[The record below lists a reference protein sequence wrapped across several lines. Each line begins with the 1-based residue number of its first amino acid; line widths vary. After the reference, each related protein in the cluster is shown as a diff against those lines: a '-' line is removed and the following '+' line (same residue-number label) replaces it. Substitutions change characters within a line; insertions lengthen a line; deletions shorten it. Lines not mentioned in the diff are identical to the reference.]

1 MLRGVIIFVAVVGI
15 LQWLATMD
23 ILPIKR
29 ILKILFYNDDS
40 MNIYFNE
47 NDYYHNSRVY
57 STFMEPSYLAGFAVG
72 AFYYLLS
79 LKEKWKS
86 NTPLFIILLIEIVLS
101 TSSTAY
107 AAIVLVG
114 VIFIVNARQISLT
127 KKCTLVFGAVIA
139 FAVLYLQYY
148 ELLEKVLFNKWN
160 SNSGVARRIMDNDA
174 LNAFYSSK
182 LLGVGY
188 KCVRGSSVLYSML
201 GEIGII
207 GTVLYTTTNAALYI
221 PIINNRLIRSKLP
234 NNYTAVLFGLLSAFV
249 CLIIAVPDIDMCTY
263 WFWMYCLAIC
273 MGYKKTDPQ
282 S

>member
-1 MLRGVIIFVAVVGI
+1 M
-15 LQWLATMD
+15 
-23 ILPIKR
+23 
-29 ILKILFYNDDS
+29 
-40 MNIYFNE
+40 
-47 NDYYHNSRVY
+47 
-57 STFMEPSYLAGFAVG
+57 
-72 AFYYLLS
+72 
-79 LKEKWKS
+79 
-86 NTPLFIILLIEIVLS
+86 IEIVLS

-127 KKCTLVFGAVIA
+127 KKCTLVFCAGIA